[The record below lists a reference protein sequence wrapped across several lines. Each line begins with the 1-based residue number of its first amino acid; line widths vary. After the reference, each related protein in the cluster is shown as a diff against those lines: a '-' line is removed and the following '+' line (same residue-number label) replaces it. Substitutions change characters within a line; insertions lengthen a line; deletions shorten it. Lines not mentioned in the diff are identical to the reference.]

1 MGSVRRAQRPRGGRG
16 GAEPRARV
24 RLRELQVMEHTLEGR
39 TQHEIARELGIS
51 QPAVCK
57 ILQRIEDR
65 LLADVAWKVERH
77 RARQTMRLEFIY
89 GEAVRAW
96 KASKQ
101 EMLRKR
107 QRQTGAAAGAGT
119 TMAEVT
125 SEHRHGDPRFLDEAR
140 RALQDLR
147 ALWGIDAPE
156 RISIDATTHLAS
168 MSDEAV
174 EAELMRQL
182 AMLRGLSPIVS
193 RALALPG
200 QTSEAADG
208 PK

>member
-1 MGSVRRAQRPRGGRG
+1 MSGTRKRGRARGGRD

-24 RLRELQVMEHTLEGR
+24 RLRELQVMELTLEGR

-77 RARQTMRLEFIY
+77 RARQTLRLEFIY

-101 EMLRKR
+101 ETLRKR
-107 QRQTGAAAGAGT
+107 QRQTGAVGAGT
-119 TMAEVT
+119 TMAEIT
-125 SEHRHGDPRFLDEAR
+125 SENRHGDPRLLDEAR

-147 ALWGIDAPE
+147 TLWGIDAPE

-174 EAELMRQL
+174 ESELIQQL
-182 AMLRGLSPIVS
+182 AILRGINPLVS
-193 RALALPG
+193 RALALPCHA
-200 QTSEAADG
+200 SEVVDAT
-208 PK
+208 K

>member
-1 MGSVRRAQRPRGGRG
+1 
-16 GAEPRARV
+16 
-24 RLRELQVMEHTLEGR
+24 MEHTLEGR
-39 TQHEIARELGIS
+39 SQHEIARELGIS

-77 RARQTMRLEFIY
+77 RARQTLRLEFIY

-101 EMLRKR
+101 ESLRKR
-107 QRQTGAAAGAGT
+107 QRQTGAAAGSGT

-140 RALQDLR
+140 RTLQDLR
-147 ALWGIDAPE
+147 TLWGIDAPE

-174 EAELMRQL
+174 EAELVQQV
-182 AMLRGLSPIVS
+182 AMLRGLGPLVS
-193 RALALPG
+193 RALALPV
-200 QTSEAADG
+200 QTAEVNDG
-208 PK
+208 TK

>member
-1 MGSVRRAQRPRGGRG
+1 MRRARRPRGGRG
-16 GAEPRARV
+16 GAEPQARV

-39 TQHEIARELGIS
+39 TQHDIARELGIS

-101 EMLRKR
+101 ETLRKR

-119 TMAEVT
+119 TMAEIT

-147 ALWGIDAPE
+147 TLWGIDAPE

-182 AMLRGLSPIVS
+182 ALLRGLSPLVS

-200 QTSEAADG
+200 QVSEATDG

>member
-1 MGSVRRAQRPRGGRG
+1 
-16 GAEPRARV
+16 
-24 RLRELQVMEHTLEGR
+24 MEHTLEGR

-65 LLADVAWKVERH
+65 LLADIAWKVERH
-77 RARQTMRLEFIY
+77 RARQTLRLEFIY

-101 EMLRKR
+101 ETLRKR
-107 QRQTGAAAGAGT
+107 QRQTGPGTGAGT
-119 TMAEVT
+119 TMAEIT

-140 RALQDLR
+140 RALSDLR
-147 ALWGIDAPE
+147 TLWGIDAPE
-156 RISIDATTHLAS
+156 RLSIDATTHLTS

-174 EAELMRQL
+174 EAELLQQL
-182 AMLRGLSPIVS
+182 AMLQRLSPLVA
-193 RALALPG
+193 RTLALPG
-200 QTSEAADG
+200 EASEVTDG
-208 PK
+208 GN